1 MSRKHGTWLA
11 VPLVA
16 LSLAACTGEA
26 TGGDAGTPTET
37 SHVDITDQQGS
48 VEGFVGALEDSD
60 INRCESANDGWVSEG
75 TVTNPTDSEQNYRI
89 YVAFNENR
97 DTHGLV
103 QIDLTSVPP
112 GSSENWKAEAPIPGD
127 DLTCVLRVERFTAPN

>member
-26 TGGDAGTPTET
+26 TGGDADAPTEI
-37 SHVDITDQQGS
+37 SYVEITDQQGS
-48 VEGFVGALEDSD
+48 VEGYVGALEDAV
-60 INRCESANDGWVSEG
+60 INRCELAGDGWISEG
-75 TVTNPTDSEQNYRI
+75 TVTNPTESEQSYRI

-103 QIDLTSVPP
+103 QIDLTSVPAEA
-112 GSSENWKAEAPIPGD
+112 SQHWKVEAPIPGD